1 MSQYPSPAPAPLPLL
16 SATTGNSPAEL
27 HHQQAST
34 TTSLRDYPPTS
45 PISELGPGEAA
56 VGNLST
62 PRNHAHEVAGVVPA
76 YFNNANSSAQPL
88 QGIHEA
94 PNQVEP
100 RFEVHNAVVGA
111 QPSSTAS
118 PTPTQTQAHA
128 HRVGDQALA
137 PVEGSPVGQ
146 QPPQQRGWEAGA
158 RPVEM
163 L

>member
-45 PISELGPGEAA
+45 PISELGPGETA

-100 RFEVHNAVVGA
+100 RFEVHNSVVGA

-146 QPPQQRGWEAGA
+146 QQRGWEAGA